1 MPTRFA
7 PRPCWAAR
15 SWPRAARAVRF
26 AASRA
31 RPTPLPSS
39 RITWRTRRRRN
50 RFQLPPRDMTTRH
63 EMELID
69 SASRAQVAM
78 DEALGGEKMIINMGP
93 QHPSTHGVLR
103 VVLELDG
110 EEVVNVWP
118 DIGYLHRGDEKIAE
132 NMTYTQ
138 FIPYT
143 DRLDYL
149 APLANNVT
157 YAYAVE
163 KLLGIENE
171 LPPRCQF
178 IRVICCELARIS
190 SHLLGLG
197 SFSMDVGALTVFLHT
212 FTERE
217 KIYNLCESLTGARFT
232 TSYTRIGGLAR
243 DLPRGWVEQCRKFFN
258 EVVLNFDESE
268 KLLTR
273 NRIFVDRTKDIGA

>member
-1 MPTRFA
+1 MPTRCA
-7 PRPCWAAR
+7 PHPCWAAR
-15 SWPRAARAVRF
+15 SWPQAGRAVRF

-31 RPTPLPSS
+31 RPTPFPSS
-39 RITWRTRRRRN
+39 RITWRTQRKRN
-50 RFQLPPRDMTTRH
+50 RSDLPPRNMTTRH

-69 SASRAQVAM
+69 SATRAQTAL
-78 DEALGGEKMIINMGP
+78 DEALGSEKMIINMGP

-163 KLLGIENE
+163 KLLGMDV
-171 LPPRCQF
+171 PPRCKY
-178 IRVICCELARIS
+178 IRVIVAELARIS

-197 SFSMDVGALTVFLHT
+197 SFGMDVGAMTIFLYL
-212 FTERE
+212 FRER
-217 KIYNLCESLTGARFT
+217 A
-232 TSYTRIGGLAR
+232 
-243 DLPRGWVEQCRKFFN
+243 
-258 EVVLNFDESE
+258 
-268 KLLTR
+268 
-273 NRIFVDRTKDIGA
+273 